1 MIRINLISVYI
12 IFLVYWILNLL
23 VIILLNIYIG
33 SLILID
39 LLVGLYSIR
48 NLILV
53 FVEYVKMKKTIGYL

>member
-1 MIRINLISVYI
+1 MYNIFGLLDIKFIGYYI
-12 IFLVYWILNLL
+12 IKYIYRQLV
-23 VIILLNIYIG
+23 
-33 SLILID
+33 LID

>member
-1 MIRINLISVYI
+1 M
-12 IFLVYWILNLL
+12 

-53 FVEYVKMKKTIGYL
+53 FVEYVKMKKMIGYLWIKNVLCELID

>member
-1 MIRINLISVYI
+1 MIRINLICI

-23 VIILLNIYIG
+23 VIILLNIYIV

>member
-1 MIRINLISVYI
+1 MIWINLICI

>member
-1 MIRINLISVYI
+1 M
-12 IFLVYWILNLL
+12 
-23 VIILLNIYIG
+23 VIILLNIGIYIG

-53 FVEYVKMKKTIGYL
+53 FVEYVKMKKTIGYLWIKNVLCELID